1 VIENQRSPLWRL
13 ARSLGMDGDS
23 TFAEVRAELARK
35 SWNGQKWVNDETAD
49 ISLSAAEHS

>member
-1 VIENQRSPLWRL
+1 VIENQRPPLWRL

-23 TFAEVRAELARK
+23 TFAEVRTELARK
-35 SWNGQKWVNDETAD
+35 SWNGQKWVDDEGAD